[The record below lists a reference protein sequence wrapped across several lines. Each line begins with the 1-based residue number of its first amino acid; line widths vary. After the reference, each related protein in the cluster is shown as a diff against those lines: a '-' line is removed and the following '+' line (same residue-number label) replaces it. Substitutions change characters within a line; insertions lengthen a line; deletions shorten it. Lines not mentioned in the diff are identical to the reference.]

1 MAAKAMSSTHVA
13 QHKVLDNQASSNG
26 VKSMKSELRRL
37 ATFRTWKR
45 NNQSILSKGFLAKV
59 GLYYIETSDTMKC
72 DGCDFECELSSSDIN
87 PIEEH
92 MKRSP
97 KCQFVPDQ
105 NALLSKNDIRTT
117 HFISD
122 SQRVNVSDYNL
133 QKDIEHK
140 KNDHEDSSEP
150 QILFLNSI
158 TRETIDKMR
167 ANTFSNWPLITP
179 TAQDMIIAGWSY
191 TNIADRVICVYC
203 KTLFHKWAKTDRPY
217 EIHRLKSPKCPF
229 VLLTE
234 KNSSTSSTTTN
245 ITITTQ
251 HNTSAIVDAL
261 NSTYSLA
268 YRRYETFQN
277 WPHTKENPLP
287 SVQSFVDAGF
297 FYTGEKTI
305 VKCFYCNGALRNWD
319 NGDDPKVE
327 HCRWYP
333 QCAYIRQYVGE
344 DLYQAIQRKSREL
357 KNQQNYKSD
366 TDGQESKNAPWTDD
380 EIDRMV
386 KARLDLPVVANLR
399 KMDFSMAIIRKAL
412 ELQLK
417 YKNDDFKSDNDLRLA
432 CLMLHQQVKL
442 INGNESNLLVPQDW
456 MKKYMEDQEQDMN
469 HSALPQPQIS
479 QPQINNIET
488 PKVLPSIATGPKIIP
503 KSEEAM
509 LCVLCLTT
517 ERQVACLPC
526 GHLACCVAC
535 GHSLSVCPI
544 CRAAVKAF
552 VRISV

>member
-1 MAAKAMSSTHVA
+1 
-13 QHKVLDNQASSNG
+13 
-26 VKSMKSELRRL
+26 
-37 ATFRTWKR
+37 
-45 NNQSILSKGFLAKV
+45 
-59 GLYYIETSDTMKC
+59 
-72 DGCDFECELSSSDIN
+72 
-87 PIEEH
+87 
-92 MKRSP
+92 
-97 KCQFVPDQ
+97 
-105 NALLSKNDIRTT
+105 
-117 HFISD
+117 
-122 SQRVNVSDYNL
+122 
-133 QKDIEHK
+133 
-140 KNDHEDSSEP
+140 
-150 QILFLNSI
+150 
-158 TRETIDKMR
+158 MR

-357 KNQQNYKSD
+357 KN
-366 TDGQESKNAPWTDD
+366 
-380 EIDRMV
+380 
-386 KARLDLPVVANLR
+386 
-399 KMDFSMAIIRKAL
+399 
-412 ELQLK
+412 
-417 YKNDDFKSDNDLRLA
+417 DDFKSDNDLRLA

-456 MKKYMEDQEQDMN
+456 MKQYMEDQEQDMN

-503 KSEEAM
+503 KS
-509 LCVLCLTT
+509 
-517 ERQVACLPC
+517 
-526 GHLACCVAC
+526 
-535 GHSLSVCPI
+535 
-544 CRAAVKAF
+544 
-552 VRISV
+552 